1 MFSRAGLVQRAHR
14 DGRAVG
20 ERQLGVGGEAPGL
33 AQVGEHRPLVLAVLE
48 LAVQLRQAQ
57 HRRVELAGE
66 DLQATR
72 QLRHLD
78 LAALDAPA
86 RRHELQVVDDDQ
98 PEVAV
103 ARA

>member
-1 MFSRAGLVQRAHR
+1 MHAGHEAQVLVEREHLDVLRAGVVQRAHR

-20 ERQLGVGGEAPGL
+20 ERELGVGGEAPGL

-48 LAVQLRQAQ
+48 LAVQLRQAH

-66 DLQATR
+66 DLQPAR

-78 LAALDAPA
+78 LAALDA
-86 RRHELQVVDDDQ
+86 LGSTT
-98 PEVAV
+98 
-103 ARA
+103 